1 MRHID
6 FYKKIINIESKCI
19 DAIIAL
25 MKENNLNSIDIPHS
39 TIENDGLMDDGSY
52 IDDVIINIYSR
63 YSDTIGVTLTKV
75 KFDSPFDGAD
85 PKLIF
90 TIDDEDDIRDINPNQ
105 LIDSQIIYVYDAVYN
120 EIERMKKSNK

>member
-6 FYKKIINIESKCI
+6 FYKKILNIESECI

-25 MKENNLNSIDIPHS
+25 MKENNLNSIDIPH
-39 TIENDGLMDDGSY
+39 TTLENGGLMDDGSD

-63 YSDTIGVTLTKV
+63 YCDTIGVILTKV
-75 KFDSPFDGAD
+75 KVDSPFDGAD

-90 TIDDEDDIRDINPNQ
+90 TIDDDDDIRDINPNQ

-120 EIERMKKSNK
+120 EIGRMKKSNK